1 MIPAWILDAFAAIML
16 AVAAVSAARLV
27 AARAWSQP
35 AADADIDVAHV
46 LMGIAMAGMLTGA
59 LRTLPN
65 AAWAAIFAVVTVW
78 FGLRV
83 AAEAAR
89 RRISDLSASHHL
101 PHLVHGAAMV
111 YMFAAFRTPSGAT
124 GSATDGGMAMSAGS
138 MGSLRLPELGLVFVL
153 VMTGWVAWDLNQLTG
168 PAGSP
173 SAGSEAPARARSRR
187 NVVLATAGTLPA
199 LPAEAGPIPAPV
211 ADHEALAAASAEPGV
226 SGPAAG
232 DPVTG
237 VLLGPQVATGSRIA
251 MGITMALMLILL
263 I

>member
-1 MIPAWILDAFAAIML
+1 MTPAWILDIFAAIML
-16 AVAAVSAARLV
+16 VVAALGAGRLIAARSW
-27 AARAWSQP
+27 ARPSGT
-35 AADADIDVAHV
+35 ADIDAAHV
-46 LMGIAMAGMLTGA
+46 LMGVAMAGMLAST
-59 LRTLPN
+59 LTILPN
-65 AAWAAIFAVVTVW
+65 GAWVVVFAVVTVW
-78 FGLRV
+78 FGVRV
-83 AAEAAR
+83 AAEARLRGTGSPA
-89 RRISDLSASHHL
+89 AGHYL
-101 PHLVHGAAMV
+101 PHLLHAAAMV

-251 MGITMALMLILL
+251 MGVTMALMLILL